1 MEEMK
6 DIAPIHIVVVVQL
19 PRIAGGCSD
28 FVGFQGIYGRTTVL
42 IIFFW
47 GGDWAADYLV
57 GAMGFFLPDI
67 GSCKHWR

>member
-42 IIFFW
+42 IIFL
-47 GGDWAADYLV
+47 GGGGL
-57 GAMGFFLPDI
+57 
-67 GSCKHWR
+67 GSGLSCWCNGVLFA